1 MSKVKLNKR
10 NADALVPQD
19 GQVFLWDS
27 DVSGFGIRCR
37 SNGRKYFVLK
47 YRFENRQ
54 RWITIGGYG
63 SPWTVETAR
72 TAARKF
78 LGDIASGTDPAAK
91 RDFLRSAETMTELC
105 HIYMENYAKR
115 HKKPNSWK
123 SDAAN
128 IRNHVIPLLGHIN
141 VHAVSRND
149 IERLKCAVADG
160 KTSVNRKAK
169 KRVRLRVTGGMGAAN
184 RCLALLS
191 KMFNLAEEWG
201 LRDQQTNPVRG
212 IKKFKENKIER
223 YLSDEEIAT
232 LGTVLNDA
240 VQNDLA
246 DATSVNAI
254 KLLMFSGC
262 RLSEVLTLKWDHVDF
277 QRRCLRL
284 SDSKTG
290 AKTVY
295 LPEIALTLLSEL
307 PRELYSDYVFAGP
320 GVEGHIIDLRKPW
333 HRIRAEAGLDDV
345 RLHDLRHSFASI
357 AAGEGMSLHIIG
369 KLLGHTQ
376 AITTQRYAHLAANP
390 MQEAAEKIG
399 SRLSA
404 LMG

>member
-19 GQVFLWDS
+19 GQVFLWDN

-63 SPWTVETAR
+63 SPWTVESAR
-72 TAARKF
+72 TAARKL

-91 RDFLRSAETMTELC
+91 RDFLRSAETKAELW
-105 HIYMENYAKR
+105 HIYMENYGKR

-128 IRNHVIPLLGHIN
+128 IRNHVIPLLDHIN

-160 KTSVNRKAK
+160 KTSVNRQGKETRQAACN
-169 KRVRLRVTGGMGAAN
+169 RRNGAAN

-191 KMFNLAEEWG
+191 EMFNLAEEWG

-232 LGTVLNDA
+232 LGTVLNNA
-240 VQNDLA
+240 VRNELA
-246 DATSVNAI
+246 DATSVNAMQANVAPL
-254 KLLMFSGC
+254 KSKQFS
-262 RLSEVLTLKWDHVDF
+262 
-277 QRRCLRL
+277 
-284 SDSKTG
+284 
-290 AKTVY
+290 
-295 LPEIALTLLSEL
+295 
-307 PRELYSDYVFAGP
+307 
-320 GVEGHIIDLRKPW
+320 
-333 HRIRAEAGLDDV
+333 
-345 RLHDLRHSFASI
+345 
-357 AAGEGMSLHIIG
+357 
-369 KLLGHTQ
+369 
-376 AITTQRYAHLAANP
+376 
-390 MQEAAEKIG
+390 
-399 SRLSA
+399 
-404 LMG
+404 